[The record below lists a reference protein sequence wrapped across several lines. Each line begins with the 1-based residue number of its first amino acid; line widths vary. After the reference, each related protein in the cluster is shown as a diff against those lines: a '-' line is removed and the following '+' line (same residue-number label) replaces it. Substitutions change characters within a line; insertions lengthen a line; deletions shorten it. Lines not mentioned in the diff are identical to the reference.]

1 MHKSPSNNISIYFA
15 SLPSYWFHNFSGIY
29 YRLGGSDSGF
39 KGRVEVAVNGV
50 WGTVC
55 GLYFD
60 SREAT
65 VFCRTLGYR
74 DGRVDYSSS
83 YPDPPTS
90 IYQASF
96 WCTGDEDLLENC
108 PHQGWKAATSS
119 YCRHSNDAKV
129 ICFDDGVSCL
139 WIYSSLSLFSS
150 SCFNFLH

>member
-1 MHKSPSNNISIYFA
+1 M
-15 SLPSYWFHNFSGIY
+15 
-29 YRLGGSDSGF
+29 
-39 KGRVEVAVNGV
+39 NGV

-139 WIYSSLSLFSS
+139 WIYSSLSPRLPVLISYIKMHNITECDLNNKLNIVS
-150 SCFNFLH
+150 PMCRH